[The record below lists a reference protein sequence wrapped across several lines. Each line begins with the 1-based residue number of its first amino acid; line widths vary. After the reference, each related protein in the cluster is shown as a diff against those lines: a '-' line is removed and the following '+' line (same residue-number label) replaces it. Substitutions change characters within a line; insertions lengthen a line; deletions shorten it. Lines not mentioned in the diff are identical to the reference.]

1 MNGAPLHITV
11 SIGVSE
17 KYSVEDIENLYSG
30 INKACS
36 KYNVDVIGG
45 DISSSFSGLVITITI
60 VGYQEAKNIVYRSGA
75 QENDLIVV
83 SGNLG
88 SAYLGLQVLL
98 REKEVFGKSKQKQ
111 I

>member
-1 MNGAPLHITV
+1 MWDISLSSVMCCNLFAMNGTPLHITV

-60 VGYQEAKNIVYRSGA
+60 VGHKVKILFIG
-75 QENDLIVV
+75 
-83 SGNLG
+83 LG
-88 SAYLGLQVLL
+88 V
-98 REKEVFGKSKQKQ
+98 KKT